1 MTKNSIQNCHVGDFL
16 QYFAGEYKLQHRRQL
31 GEPCERGA
39 QLSVLWK
46 NFLVEGAPGQTH
58 RDAAQG
64 LDKDLKPDK
73 DCLYKLS
80 SIERRNCVL
89 LTHFLNFQA
98 GEGDG
103 MESRDGI
110 SVTHYPEHFKEEVVA
125 FAKATSQKDAKD
137 RLSTDFN
144 STI

>member
-1 MTKNSIQNCHVGDFL
+1 MSRNRIQNCHVKDFL
-16 QYFAGEYKLQHRRQL
+16 QIFPGEYKLQHRWQL

-46 NFLVEGAPGQTH
+46 NFLLEGAPGQTH

-80 SIERRNCVL
+80 SIKRRNCVL
-89 LTHFLNFQA
+89 LTQGL
-98 GEGDG
+98 
-103 MESRDGI
+103 
-110 SVTHYPEHFKEEVVA
+110 P
-125 FAKATSQKDAKD
+125 
-137 RLSTDFN
+137 
-144 STI
+144 